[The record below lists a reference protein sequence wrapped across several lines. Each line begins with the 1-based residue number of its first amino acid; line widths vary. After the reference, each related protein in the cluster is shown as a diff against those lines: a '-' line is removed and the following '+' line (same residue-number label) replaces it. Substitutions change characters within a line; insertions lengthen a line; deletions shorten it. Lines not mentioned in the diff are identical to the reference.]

1 MRFIERRQLVS
12 ILGGIAVTSALAAAP
27 AVRATEW
34 HAVIGAQSTDKGHQA
49 LAFLPNE
56 IWIHSGDSITWTF
69 AADEIHTLT
78 FLTSGQ
84 MRPGP
89 FGGCPGFATNP
100 ATFDGSTCVST
111 PPLTTGATFTV
122 NFPTTGNFK
131 FVCLVH
137 NNMTGAVHV
146 LDPSQEL
153 PHTQGFYDMAAMDEG
168 TELLSDSD
176 PALAFDPVG
185 GNHVTAGV
193 GEISSTAGGQQT
205 LSVLRFVEEIK
216 VIHSG
221 ETAEW
226 TNNDPV
232 TPHTITFGKP
242 PAGNPAVPSSNVM
255 KDADGAEHAT
265 IKSTSDNVHSGFIV
279 AALQEQTGQ
288 PQQPLSV
295 TRFRVTFM
303 TPGTY
308 RYMCVLHG
316 GLGMMGK
323 VVVLP

>member
-1 MRFIERRQLVS
+1 MRFIDRRKLVS

-27 AVRATEW
+27 AARATEW

-69 AADEIHTLT
+69 AVGEIHTLS
-78 FLTSGQ
+78 FLTSTQ

-89 FGGCPGFATNP
+89 FGGCPGFATSP

-137 NNMTGAVHV
+137 NNMTGVVHV

-168 TELLSDSD
+168 IELLADSD

-185 GNHVTAGV
+185 GHHVTAGV

-205 LSVLRFVEEIK
+205 LSVLRFVEGIK
-216 VIHSG
+216 VIHAG

-242 PAGNPAVPSSNVM
+242 PAGNPAVPSTNVM
-255 KDADGAEHAT
+255 TDADGARHAT

-279 AALQEQTGQ
+279 AALQDQTGQ

-295 TRFRVTFM
+295 TRFRVTFT

-308 RYMCVLHG
+308 KYMCVLHG
-316 GLGMMGK
+316 GLGMVGQ